1 MESFK
6 SARRTTRSAR
16 GEIHSRPSSEPEM
29 ATSEEIAGWIIG
41 RLPESWFEQA
51 PMVTI
56 DRDEILII
64 GRLSAPDLADD
75 VDTVTKAAAEGGRIS
90 RFREE
95 TRDERMRMAREGQ
108 QHFGRAI
115 SWGAEIGDTQ
125 HVFTNL
131 STPVMT
137 RLRQAERTVL
147 DTLVDSGVARS
158 RSDALAWCVKLV
170 GTNADDWL
178 LKLRN
183 AMESVETI
191 RRQGPLA

>member
-1 MESFK
+1 MEEPWSHSNPPGEQREAPEGKFTLDLQA
-6 SARRTTRSAR
+6 SRRWR
-16 GEIHSRPSSEPEM
+16 RPR
-29 ATSEEIAGWIIG
+29 
-41 RLPESWFEQA
+41 RLQDGLSVVYPK
-51 PMVTI
+51 V
-56 DRDEILII
+56 
-64 GRLSAPDLADD
+64 GSAPDLADD